1 MMPGT
6 RFPRHARLLLPREFD
21 AVFQSG
27 RRERGRFFVC
37 VVAAGA
43 CARARI
49 GFAVGKKHLP
59 AAHDR
64 NLVKR
69 LARESF
75 RARRERMPA
84 VDLVLSPGREVSRG
98 DRVLLRRDLDALF
111 DRVIA
116 GPIPVPASV
125 RAPTPVGGEESPR

>member
-1 MMPGT
+1 MPGA
-6 RFPRHARLLLPREFD
+6 RFPRQARLLLPREFD

-37 VVAAGA
+37 VIAAGTA
-43 CARARI
+43 ATARV

-75 RARRERMPA
+75 RLRRDRMPL
-84 VDLVLSPGREVSRG
+84 VDLVLSPTREVVRG
-98 DRVLLRRDLDALF
+98 DRLRLRQDLDALF
-111 DRVIA
+111 DRVMAISLTPSDPAAPA
-116 GPIPVPASV
+116 GV
-125 RAPTPVGGEESPR
+125 RTEISR